1 LTVVVEPIR
10 FGGIVWERG
19 FHYGTGEVRKVDEKI
34 EISVPAE
41 GDSAGLVSAEK
52 YDLRVGKIS
61 ARFYANDVNSVGTWI
76 SPIKYTGSH
85 PDFLD
90 NAYHLL
96 LGTRGTAV
104 RFRKRVNGVFTEIA
118 AIGITPDT
126 FFLRYEIS
134 EGKIRAY
141 INDRL
146 LGEDDWAFDTYEC
159 YIYLHG
165 HGALGELGTCWIDNF
180 SMEYYKPAP
189 PITTYLI
196 PLAIAGGIS
205 LIFMFILW
213 RRGMV

>member
-10 FGGIVWERG
+10 FGNILWERG

-96 LGTRGTAV
+96 LGTRGTVV
-104 RFRKRVNGVFTEIA
+104 RFRKRVDGYLTEIA
-118 AIGITPDT
+118 AIVITPNT
-126 FFLRYEIS
+126 YFLRYVIS

-159 YIYLHG
+159 YIYLQG

-180 SMEYYKPAP
+180 SLEYYAPVPPAMA
-189 PITTYLI
+189 YLI
-196 PLAIAGGIS
+196 PLTIVGVVLI
-205 LIFMFILW
+205 LIFILL
-213 RRGMV
+213 RGRGT